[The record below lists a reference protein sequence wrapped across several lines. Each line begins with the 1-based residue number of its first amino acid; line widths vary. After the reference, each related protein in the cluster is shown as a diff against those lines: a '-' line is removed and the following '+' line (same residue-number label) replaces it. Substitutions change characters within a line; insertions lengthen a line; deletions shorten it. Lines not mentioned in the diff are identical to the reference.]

1 MFGNTASFK
10 EQQASKLKHKI
21 IWRIHFSHKKSQSSS
36 VNQVK
41 VSPAAQHG
49 PGSWELVSGLRT
61 GDSQQWADF
70 RSRAKWEHFGGLRTV
85 YHFTVGIISN
95 CIRWSFIGT
104 KLFKTC
110 HVTWHWA
117 SCVTHFR
124 AMMSNWSC
132 SHVHTFPP
140 THSLYCWEMMGL
152 YICVRNKY
160 SIQGWIKQG
169 VEKLWKFKKIH
180 HPTNYSLRAMNNL
193 KVSGK
198 MKYFRGILFTL
209 VINFRVL

>member
-1 MFGNTASFK
+1 MGSPEEMYKTRLP
-10 EQQASKLKHKI
+10 EVLKKCVCKHCIIWGATGIKAEAKI

-95 CIRWSFIGT
+95 CIRWYT
-104 KLFKTC
+104 NLYWAKHAK
-110 HVTWHWA
+110 WHGA

-152 YICVRNKY
+152 YICVLGINIPSK
-160 SIQGWIKQG
+160 
-169 VEKLWKFKKIH
+169 VE
-180 HPTNYSLRAMNNL
+180 
-193 KVSGK
+193 
-198 MKYFRGILFTL
+198 
-209 VINFRVL
+209 